1 MEGVNSGQFRQLLEL
16 KKKHQIT
23 FQKECEIHSEK
34 ILACLHN
41 LKNHPKN
48 VREIQTILESADIII
63 GAAKFLENKKLE
75 EQAKFIVSSFLGID
89 DIRKKINECDHILN
103 YFENLKKLDF

>member
-1 MEGVNSGQFRQLLEL
+1 MERVNSGQFRQLLEL
-16 KKKHQIT
+16 KKKHKIT

-34 ILACLHN
+34 ILACLYS

-48 VREIQTILESADIII
+48 VTEIQNILQSADIVI

-75 EQAKFIVSSFLGID
+75 EQAKFIVNSFLGID
-89 DIRKKINECDHILN
+89 DLRKKINEYHHILN

>member
-1 MEGVNSGQFRQLLEL
+1 MERVNSSQFRQLLEL
-16 KKKHQIT
+16 KKKHKIT
-23 FQKECEIHSEK
+23 FKKECEIHSEK
-34 ILACLHN
+34 ILTCLHN

-48 VREIQTILESADIII
+48 VTEIQNILQSADIII
-63 GAAKFLENKKLE
+63 GTAKFLENKKLE

-89 DIRKKINECDHILN
+89 DIRKKINEFHQILN

>member
-1 MEGVNSGQFRQLLEL
+1 MERVNSSQFRQLLEL

-23 FQKECEIHSEK
+23 FQKECEIHTEK

-48 VREIQTILESADIII
+48 ETEIQSILESADIII

-75 EQAKFIVSSFLGID
+75 KQAKFIVSSFLGID
-89 DIRKKINECDHILN
+89 DIRKKINEYDHILN

>member
-23 FQKECEIHSEK
+23 FQKECEIHTEK

-48 VREIQTILESADIII
+48 VTEIQSITC
-63 GAAKFLENKKLE
+63 F
-75 EQAKFIVSSFLGID
+75 
-89 DIRKKINECDHILN
+89 
-103 YFENLKKLDF
+103 

>member
-1 MEGVNSGQFRQLLEL
+1 MERVNSSQFRQLLEL

-48 VREIQTILESADIII
+48 VTEIQTILESADIII

-75 EQAKFIVSSFLGID
+75 KQTKLIVSYFLGTN
-89 DIRKKINECDHILN
+89 DIRKKINEFNHILN
-103 YFENLKKLDF
+103 YFENLKKIDF

>member
-1 MEGVNSGQFRQLLEL
+1 MERVNSSQFRQLLEL
-16 KKKHQIT
+16 KKKHKIT

-34 ILACLHN
+34 ILSSLYQ
-41 LKNHPKN
+41 LKINPKN
-48 VREIQTILESADIII
+48 KTQIQVLVQSADIII

-75 EQAKFIVSSFLGID
+75 EQAKFIVISFLGTD
-89 DIRKKINECDHILN
+89 DIRKKINEFNQILN

>member
-1 MEGVNSGQFRQLLEL
+1 MERVNSGQFRQLLEL
-16 KKKHQIT
+16 KKKHKIT
-23 FQKECEIHSEK
+23 FQKECEIHTEK

-48 VREIQTILESADIII
+48 VTEIQTILESADIII

-75 EQAKFIVSSFLGID
+75 EQAKFIVSFFLGID
-89 DIRKKINECDHILN
+89 DIRKKN
-103 YFENLKKLDF
+103 K